1 MEQSL
6 WEKRTYQRWEPPA
19 PRQYIP
25 GAWQS
30 GAKNTAVSVPVLLSS
45 WLLEQLWIDFFS

>member
-6 WEKRTYQRWEPPA
+6 WEKRTHQRREPPA
-19 PRQYIP
+19 PRQHIP

-30 GAKNTAVSVPVLLSS
+30 GALSAAVSVPALLSF
-45 WLLEQLWIDFFS
+45 WLLEQFCIDLFS

>member
-6 WEKRTYQRWEPPA
+6 WEKRTHQRWEPPA

-25 GAWQS
+25 GVWQS
-30 GAKNTAVSVPVLLSS
+30 GALSAAVSVPVFLSS
-45 WLLEQLWIDFFS
+45 WLLEQFCIDLCS